1 MNIISFLH
9 AFGLVCNYNIVFV
22 PIFCHSGITMSQWRL
37 FCTSINILDLFINI
51 SLRLYDIMQRLC
63 GNLYRITRYVYIYNA
78 ISIRTRNLFRSAQ
91 FIQKRAQHIYKCA
104 VVVDAYLS
112 IKNIQA
118 ALLCREFV
126 SLPSVR
132 LIRVRVCEHHMNWGD
147 SFVHCVSGTNS
158 RSWPTNRQQ
167 ERRITEA
174 HFGFSHGSP
183 KNCAALFS
191 TGNCNGRAL
200 TFSERDIWLP
210 QHRSIKPCALLP
222 RCAMITNLHALR
234 RALQGRSN
242 SDLRMRYSKDSNAIV
257 HGGLGTHFILNKEC
271 ISRQHSALLF

>member
-1 MNIISFLH
+1 MRS
-9 AFGLVCNYNIVFV
+9 CCRC
-22 PIFCHSGITMSQWRL
+22 IF
-37 FCTSINILDLFINI
+37 
-51 SLRLYDIMQRLC
+51 
-63 GNLYRITRYVYIYNA
+63 
-78 ISIRTRNLFRSAQ
+78 
-91 FIQKRAQHIYKCA
+91 
-104 VVVDAYLS
+104 LS
-112 IKNIQA
+112 IKKYTSRSVMSRIRK
-118 ALLCREFV
+118 LTFRTPHSST
-126 SLPSVR
+126 SLWTPHE
-132 LIRVRVCEHHMNWGD
+132 LGD

-158 RSWPTNRQQ
+158 RSRATNRQQ
-167 ERRITEA
+167 GRRITEVN
-174 HFGFSHGSP
+174 FGFSHGSP